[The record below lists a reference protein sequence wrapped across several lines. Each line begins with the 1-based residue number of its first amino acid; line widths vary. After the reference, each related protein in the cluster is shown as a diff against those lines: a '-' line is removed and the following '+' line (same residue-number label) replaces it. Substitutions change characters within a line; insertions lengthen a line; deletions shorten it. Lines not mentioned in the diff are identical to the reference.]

1 MRIAL
6 GLEYQGTN
14 YHGWQRQDGLVTVQG
29 EFEKA
34 LSKVADHN
42 IEVYCAGRTDV
53 GVHAKGQVIHFYTEA
68 PRKLDAWVLGGNSYL
83 PHDISILWA
92 REVRDDFH
100 ARFSAVARS
109 YRYLIY
115 NYKIRPALFADQV
128 AWHVKELDVELM
140 SEAAQYLIG
149 EHDFSS
155 FRGCDCQAKSPMR
168 NVQYLNI
175 KREKKLIILDIK
187 ANAFLM
193 HMVRNIAGLLMA
205 IGECKHDP
213 IWARE
218 VLQACDRRVAG
229 ITAPACGLY
238 LTRVHYPEQ
247 YNWFNRRIK

>member
-29 EFEKA
+29 EVEKA

-42 IEVYCAGRTDV
+42 LEVYCAGRTDV
-53 GVHAKGQVIHFYTEA
+53 GVHSKGQVIHFDTEA
-68 PRKLDAWVLGGNSYL
+68 LRKLDAWVLGGNSYL

-115 NYKIRPALFADQV
+115 NHKIRPALFADQV
-128 AWHVKELDVELM
+128 AWQVKELDVELM
-140 SEAAQYLIG
+140 FEAAQYLIG

-155 FRGCDCQAKSPMR
+155 FRGCDCQAKTPMR
-168 NVQYLNI
+168 HVQYLNI